1 MKIAVICPFQ
11 NELSRGYAQG
21 VVEHLLERKV
31 TVLVDSKM
39 VNFLK
44 DTDMISYVSVF
55 ESLPKNTDF
64 LFCIG
69 GDGSILQAIIT
80 VKDSKVPIL
89 GINTGRLGF
98 LTSLQKESLN
108 IGLKQL
114 WENNYTLIDRDLLEV
129 KLPNSN
135 EVVDSFPYALNE
147 ITVSRKNTASL
158 ISIDTRLNSKSLTTY
173 WADGLIISTPTGSTG
188 YSLSSGGPIMSPQ
201 TASFVLTPIA
211 PHNLN
216 IRPLIVPNSTVVE
229 LKVTGRGQDHLLT
242 LDSRIISLNQET
254 KILVKKAP
262 FSIATVELND
272 NAFFKTLQD
281 KLFWGLDTR
290 N

>member
-229 LKVTGRGQDHLLT
+229 LEVTGRGQDHLLT

-254 KILVKKAP
+254 KIIVKKAP
-262 FSIATVELND
+262 FSITTVELND

>member
-69 GDGSILQAIIT
+69 GDGSMLQAIIT

-229 LKVTGRGQDHLLT
+229 LEVTGRGQDHLLT

>member
-44 DTDMISYVSVF
+44 NTDMISYVSVF

-69 GDGSILQAIIT
+69 GDGSMLQAIIT
-80 VKDSKVPIL
+80 VKGSKVPIL

-158 ISIDTRLNSKSLTTY
+158 ISIDTRLNRKSLTTY

-188 YSLSSGGPIMSPQ
+188 YSLSSGGPVMSPQ

-229 LKVTGRGQDHLLT
+229 LEVTGRGQDHLLS

>member
-11 NELSRGYAQG
+11 NELSRGYTQG

-135 EVVDSFPYALNE
+135 EVVDSFPFALNE

>member
-44 DTDMISYVSVF
+44 GTDMISYVSVF

-69 GDGSILQAIIT
+69 GDGSMLQAIIT

-229 LKVTGRGQDHLLT
+229 LEVTGRGQDHLLS
-242 LDSRIISLNQET
+242 LDSKIISLNQET

>member
-69 GDGSILQAIIT
+69 GDGSMLQAIIT

-158 ISIDTRLNSKSLTTY
+158 ISIDTRLNRKSLTTY

-188 YSLSSGGPIMSPQ
+188 YSLSSGGPVMSPH

-229 LKVTGRGQDHLLT
+229 LEVTGRGQDHLLS

>member
-44 DTDMISYVSVF
+44 NTDMISYVSVF
-55 ESLPKNTDF
+55 KSLPKNTDF

-69 GDGSILQAIIT
+69 GDGSMLQAIIT

-158 ISIDTRLNSKSLTTY
+158 ISIDTRLNRKSLTTY

-188 YSLSSGGPIMSPQ
+188 YSLSSGGPVMSPH

-229 LKVTGRGQDHLLT
+229 LEVTGRGQDHLLS

>member
-11 NELSRGYAQG
+11 NELSRGYTQG

>member
-69 GDGSILQAIIT
+69 GDGSMLQAIIT

-229 LKVTGRGQDHLLT
+229 LEVTGRGQDHLLS
-242 LDSRIISLNQET
+242 LDSKIISLNQET

>member
-44 DTDMISYVSVF
+44 NTDMISYVSVF
-55 ESLPKNTDF
+55 KSLPKNTDF

-69 GDGSILQAIIT
+69 GDGSMLQAIIT

-158 ISIDTRLNSKSLTTY
+158 ISIDTRLNRKSLTTY

-188 YSLSSGGPIMSPQ
+188 YSLSSGGPVMSPQ

-229 LKVTGRGQDHLLT
+229 LEVTGRGQDHLLS

>member
-69 GDGSILQAIIT
+69 GDGSMLQAIIT
-80 VKDSKVPIL
+80 IKDSKVPIL

-229 LKVTGRGQDHLLT
+229 LEVTGRGQDHLLT

>member
-135 EVVDSFPYALNE
+135 EVVDSFPFALNE

>member
-69 GDGSILQAIIT
+69 GDGSMLQAIIT

-98 LTSLQKESLN
+98 LTSLQKESFN

-229 LKVTGRGQDHLLT
+229 LEVTGRGQDHLLS
-242 LDSRIISLNQET
+242 LDSRIISINQET

>member
-135 EVVDSFPYALNE
+135 EVVDSFPFALNE

-158 ISIDTRLNSKSLTTY
+158 ISIDTRLNRKSLTTY

-188 YSLSSGGPIMSPQ
+188 YSLSSGGPVMSPH

-229 LKVTGRGQDHLLT
+229 LEVTGRGQDHLLS

>member
-1 MKIAVICPFQ
+1 M
-11 NELSRGYAQG
+11 
-21 VVEHLLERKV
+21 
-31 TVLVDSKM
+31 
-39 VNFLK
+39 
-44 DTDMISYVSVF
+44 
-55 ESLPKNTDF
+55 
-64 LFCIG
+64 
-69 GDGSILQAIIT
+69 
-80 VKDSKVPIL
+80 
-89 GINTGRLGF
+89 
-98 LTSLQKESLN
+98 
-108 IGLKQL
+108 

-229 LKVTGRGQDHLLT
+229 LEVTGRGQDHLLS

>member
-1 MKIAVICPFQ
+1 MKIAIICPFQ

-39 VNFLK
+39 VDFLK
-44 DTDMISYVSVF
+44 DPDMIAFVSVF
-55 ESLPKNTDF
+55 EKLPKNTDF

-69 GDGSILQAIIT
+69 GDGSMLQAIIS
-80 VKDSKVPIL
+80 VKDSNVPIL

-114 WENNYTLIDRDLLEV
+114 WENKYTLIDRNLLEV

-135 EVVDSFPYALNE
+135 DVIDSFPYALNE

-158 ISIDTRLNSKSLTTY
+158 ISIDTRLNSEPLTTY

-188 YSLSSGGPIMSPQ
+188 YSLSSGGPVMSPQ
-201 TASFVLTPIA
+201 TCSFVLTPIA

-216 IRPLIVPNSTVVE
+216 IRPLIVPNSTVIE

-254 KILVKKAP
+254 KIIVKRAP

-272 NAFFKTLQD
+272 NTFFKTLQD